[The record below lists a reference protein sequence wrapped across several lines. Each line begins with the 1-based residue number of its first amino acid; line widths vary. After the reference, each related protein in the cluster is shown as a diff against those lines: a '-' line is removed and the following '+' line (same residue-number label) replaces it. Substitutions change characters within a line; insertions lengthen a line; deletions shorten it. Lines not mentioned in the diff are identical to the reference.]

1 MAIMKLRGNLTGT
14 ASKIVENRCRDPTS
28 AEPTIDGLFRLLADK
43 CNNDEARINAKASYD
58 AIRQRKDEK
67 IADFVERFEKARMQA
82 QMPDGPNAAMKFFK
96 DLTCNVDNIPFDTKA
111 FTNVQAVARSLAGLD
126 LTALIRKRKQS
137 SAKDVDFEEDS
148 DPITQ
153 SKLAGEVRERQ
164 KKRRTL
170 VHTDDEGDSQADNP
184 KQQQGS
190 EVQAL
195 IQSLAVLG
203 ERLLPRQDVQA
214 SRQPNNRGADTLNQ
228 RRRDSPLAGPVARGG
243 RDSPDTVCQLCKG
256 FGHEARHC
264 RDLVCMQCH
273 KFGHNEIDCREV
285 LPVPKCQQCGKMGH
299 TAKECEKNL
308 RCHLCGR
315 MGHSERRC
323 RSKQPSNAYQSQ
335 RDSQP
340 SRQQQ
345 RQPVADGAC
354 YKCGRP
360 GHYARDCQSN
370 SGRGTGTNAI
380 PIRSDDTSHRRSNVG
395 RSRVKEEHHQPATED
410 RRGKAQ
416 REQEN

>member
-1 MAIMKLRGNLTGT
+1 
-14 ASKIVENRCRDPTS
+14 
-28 AEPTIDGLFRLLADK
+28 
-43 CNNDEARINAKASYD
+43 
-58 AIRQRKDEK
+58 
-67 IADFVERFEKARMQA
+67 
-82 QMPDGPNAAMKFFK
+82 
-96 DLTCNVDNIPFDTKA
+96 
-111 FTNVQAVARSLAGLD
+111 
-126 LTALIRKRKQS
+126 
-137 SAKDVDFEEDS
+137 
-148 DPITQ
+148 
-153 SKLAGEVRERQ
+153 
-164 KKRRTL
+164 
-170 VHTDDEGDSQADNP
+170 
-184 KQQQGS
+184 
-190 EVQAL
+190 
-195 IQSLAVLG
+195 
-203 ERLLPRQDVQA
+203 
-214 SRQPNNRGADTLNQ
+214 
-228 RRRDSPLAGPVARGG
+228 
-243 RDSPDTVCQLCKG
+243 
-256 FGHEARHC
+256 
-264 RDLVCMQCH
+264 MQCH
-273 KFGHNEIDCREV
+273 KFGHNEIHCREL
-285 LPVPKCQQCGKMGH
+285 LPIPKCQQCGKMGH

-380 PIRSDDTSHRRSNVG
+380 PIRSDDTSHRRSDFG

-410 RRGKAQ
+410 RRGKAH